1 MKANYQC
8 TACNDIFTGL
18 PSKPPACPSCNIEH
32 SMRTLLDPYKA
43 PETPLE
49 QLNLWPMPTTWKE
62 EPLKNAVREAYAA
75 AYRIWCDRQAKYGPS
90 NIAITGALGCYVR
103 SQDKLARLSMVYK
116 NGTKDTPDESIE
128 DSWLDLLNYAMMGY
142 LCHKGQWPKE

>member
-18 PSKPPACPSCNIEH
+18 PSKPPACPVCNMEH
-32 SMRTLLDPYKA
+32 SMKTLLDPYQ
-43 PETPLE
+43 PLE
-49 QLNLWPMPTTWKE
+49 QLDLFPPNYKDF
-62 EPLKNAVREAYAA
+62 PLEVAVKDAYVA
-75 AYRIWCDRQAKYGPS
+75 AYRIWRDRQAKYGPS